1 MTIRLRLLL
10 SFALLAFLIPAQG
23 LAQTDIRATLSQPDP
38 SGFPTIEFFLDI
50 HDTSGEFVH
59 DLSPNQVDIIEDG
72 AVLPVKELVEIKPGL
87 QFVVALNPGPSFAI
101 QNSQAVSRYDT
112 ISQNLASWAKSR
124 TGSDLDDLSLIIN
137 NGPEISHVKDY
148 QQWLQTLES
157 AQIDARNAIPN
168 LDSLFRAVTIAND
181 ATIRPG
187 MERAILFIT
196 PPIES
201 KEIAPLD
208 NLIAQVQQQNIS
220 IHIWLISSAG
230 GFQTAGVQ
238 RLTELSEI
246 TGGTFF
252 AFSGDETIPDPEI
265 FLRELRSIYQVS
277 YDFSIVSGGIHQ
289 ISSQIELENGL
300 TETNTLEIEIDLL
313 PPQPTFIS
321 PPIRILR
328 KYVEVE
334 QTGNESADTVSQFQ
348 PAEQSIQVVF
358 DFPDGRKRPILSSSL
373 WVNGVVVAENSQPPL
388 DIFTWDMREIT
399 AAGTYSLQVQVID
412 SFGITGKSVE
422 IPVFVGIEQKDQ
434 DPWRVIRENTSTLIS
449 LAVIVS
455 GAILLL
461 VLILGGQLRPRAIRV
476 SQLRRKKSDPV
487 TQPVS
492 MDDDLA
498 KRNIPG
504 WVNRLQWTQHQE
516 PNKAFAYLYPL
527 AENAQV
533 VELSPYTIS
542 SNEVLIGSDPNQVN
556 LLLQDGSIEKLH
568 ARIVRKVEGS
578 FRIMDEGS
586 IAGTWI
592 NYTPVS
598 RNGADLEHGDMIHIG
613 RTGFRFTIRQPKTVR
628 RPVITLMPEKDLESN
643 PVEIEDPNNSST
655 IQDHSSSEINAKDDT
670 N

>member
-10 SFALLAFLIPAQG
+10 SFAFLCLLIPTQG
-23 LAQTDIRATLSQPDP
+23 LAQTEIKATLSQPDP
-38 SGFPTIEFFLDI
+38 SGFPSIGLFLDI
-50 HDTSGEFVH
+50 HDASRKFVH

-72 AVLPVKELVEIKPGL
+72 AVVPVKKLVEIKPGL

-238 RLTELSEI
+238 RLEELSEI

-252 AFSGDETIPDPEI
+252 AFSGEETIPDPET
-265 FLRELRSIYQVS
+265 FLKGLRSIYQVS
-277 YDFSIVSGGIHQ
+277 YDSSILSGGVHQ
-289 ISSQIELENGL
+289 ISAQIELENGL
-300 TETNTLEIEIDLL
+300 TETNTLEIEIDLQ

-328 KYVEVE
+328 KYAEVE
-334 QTGNESADTVSQFQ
+334 QTGNESADTESQFQ
-348 PAEQSIQVVF
+348 PTEQSIQVVF

-388 DIFTWDMREIT
+388 DFFTWDMREINS
-399 AAGTYSLQVQVID
+399 AGTYSLQVQVID
-412 SFGITGKSVE
+412 SFGLTGKSVE

-492 MDDDLA
+492 MDDDLT

-533 VELSPYTIS
+533 VELSS
-542 SNEVLIGSDPNQVN
+542 
-556 LLLQDGSIEKLH
+556 LH
-568 ARIVRKVEGS
+568 
-578 FRIMDEGS
+578 
-586 IAGTWI
+586 
-592 NYTPVS
+592 
-598 RNGADLEHGDMIHIG
+598 H
-613 RTGFRFTIRQPKTVR
+613 
-628 RPVITLMPEKDLESN
+628 
-643 PVEIEDPNNSST
+643 
-655 IQDHSSSEINAKDDT
+655 
-670 N
+670 

>member
-1 MTIRLRLLL
+1 
-10 SFALLAFLIPAQG
+10 
-23 LAQTDIRATLSQPDP
+23 
-38 SGFPTIEFFLDI
+38 
-50 HDTSGEFVH
+50 
-59 DLSPNQVDIIEDG
+59 
-72 AVLPVKELVEIKPGL
+72 
-87 QFVVALNPGPSFAI
+87 
-101 QNSQAVSRYDT
+101 
-112 ISQNLASWAKSR
+112 
-124 TGSDLDDLSLIIN
+124 
-137 NGPEISHVKDY
+137 
-148 QQWLQTLES
+148 
-157 AQIDARNAIPN
+157 
-168 LDSLFRAVTIAND
+168 
-181 ATIRPG
+181 
-187 MERAILFIT
+187 
-196 PPIES
+196 
-201 KEIAPLD
+201 
-208 NLIAQVQQQNIS
+208 
-220 IHIWLISSAG
+220 
-230 GFQTAGVQ
+230 
-238 RLTELSEI
+238 
-246 TGGTFF
+246 
-252 AFSGDETIPDPEI
+252 
-265 FLRELRSIYQVS
+265 
-277 YDFSIVSGGIHQ
+277 
-289 ISSQIELENGL
+289 
-300 TETNTLEIEIDLL
+300 
-313 PPQPTFIS
+313 
-321 PPIRILR
+321 
-328 KYVEVE
+328 
-334 QTGNESADTVSQFQ
+334 
-348 PAEQSIQVVF
+348 VVF

-533 VELSPYTIS
+533 VDSAPYTIS

-655 IQDHSSSEINAKDDT
+655 IQDHSSSEINTKDDT